1 MDLSSLTI
9 ADAAALFR
17 RGETSPEE
25 VTRACLTRIDERESS
40 IHAFATVTA
49 ELALRQARAAQKALA
64 EDPRGRRPLLG
75 IPICLKDLIETAGIV
90 TTASSRL
97 LADNVPTIDAP
108 VWRRLRR
115 AGAVLIGKSH
125 THEFAYGS
133 VTPTTRNPW
142 NPERIP
148 GGSSGGSAAAV
159 AAGFCLGAVGT
170 DTAGSIRVPS
180 GLCGVVG
187 LKPTY
192 GLVPKSGVIPLSWSL
207 DHVGPLARSPID
219 AALLLNAMAGYDRSD
234 PASVRRERA
243 GSFLPA
249 REEPLA
255 ESPRVGVI
263 TNTGVMTRGVAAGF
277 EAATAALEDMGM
289 ELDEVVI
296 DGWETAVE
304 VNFTILGVEAS
315 VYHEENL
322 RRRSELFT
330 DDVGKRLEW
339 GLTVDGVSYVKATH
353 AAQHFRNTFDEVL
366 AVHDLLVC
374 PGMPCPAPIAS
385 ARTVSIN
392 GQEQRIDPLLC
403 RNTAIFNLTG
413 LPALALPSGFED
425 GLPVGIQVIG
435 ARWREK
441 EVIQI
446 GQRLQTR
453 LAPWRAPDASGH
465 PPAVSVAD
473 SHKQA

>member
-1 MDLSSLTI
+1 MDLSSLSI
-9 ADAAALFR
+9 AQAAALYR

-25 VTRACLTRIDERESS
+25 VTRACLARIDERESS

-115 AGAVLIGKSH
+115 AGAVLVGKSH

-142 NPERIP
+142 NLKRIP

-170 DTAGSIRVPS
+170 DTAGSIRIPA

-207 DHVGPLARSPID
+207 DHVGPLTRSASD
-219 AALLLNAMAGYDRSD
+219 AALLLDAMAGFDRSD
-234 PASVRRERA
+234 PASARREPA
-243 GSFLPA
+243 GSYLPA
-249 REEPLA
+249 REERIR
-255 ESPRVGVI
+255 ESFRVGVI
-263 TNTGVMTRGVAAGF
+263 TNTGAMTPGAAAGL
-277 EAATAALEDMGM
+277 EAATAALEGMGI
-289 ELDEVVI
+289 EVDEVTV

-304 VNFTILGVEAS
+304 ANFTILGVEAS

-322 RRRSELFT
+322 RRRSDLFT

-339 GLTVDGVSYVKATH
+339 GLTVDGVSYVKATLT
-353 AAQHFRNTFDEVL
+353 AQRFRTTFDELL
-366 AVHDLLVC
+366 AERDLLIC
-374 PGMPCPAPIAS
+374 PGMPCPAPAAS
-385 ARTVSIN
+385 ARTVSIK
-392 GQEQRIDPLLC
+392 GEEHPIDSLLC

-413 LPALALPSGFED
+413 LPVLALPSGFEN
-425 GLPVGIQVIG
+425 GLPVGIQVCG
-435 ARWREK
+435 APWQEK
-441 EVIQI
+441 KVIQI
-446 GQRLQTR
+446 GRRLHDV
-453 LAPWRAPDASGH
+453 LSPWREPEASGH
-465 PPAVSVAD
+465 RHSLGVSD
-473 SHKQA
+473 SHEPA